1 MAERTFFIF
10 CNVITLAE
18 IRTLCGHILEYH
30 AITDCKQW
38 ISRHRDS
45 LKTKIRHN
53 AILHI
58 DAETS
63 GSADRLGDDFPKL
76 QQRKFRIQS

>member
-1 MAERTFFIF
+1 MDFTPPRQ
-10 CNVITLAE
+10 
-18 IRTLCGHILEYH
+18 H
-30 AITDCKQW
+30 
-38 ISRHRDS
+38 
-45 LKTKIRHN
+45 KTKIRHN
-53 AILHI
+53 AILYV

>member
-1 MAERTFFIF
+1 MGFTPPRQ
-10 CNVITLAE
+10 
-18 IRTLCGHILEYH
+18 R
-30 AITDCKQW
+30 
-38 ISRHRDS
+38 
-45 LKTKIRHN
+45 KTKIQHN
-53 AILHI
+53 VILYV